1 MCSFLI
7 RDLKQG
13 SVSLLFRF
21 INVLNLD
28 RLIENLKTIWIGRF
42 HLSANTARF
51 ERPKAST
58 FQKEK
63 PVPSGNVT
71 GFKQPIVQNQGR
83 PKESYLFILKPS
95 LVFRRLLPVVEQ
107 GSLRIVSGLEVLTF
121 SSIKA
126 LRPKRRHLGK
136 FKLIVNGKR
145 FFGAVQ
151 RKETFVWF
159 SILQRCSWFRSSNM
173 VSSNDKGMVSS
184 GPFNIYNL
192 LDKHTKEVRTTD
204 TSTTIP
210 YPPGFTPAT
219 YEIPACNNQNILKQN
234 LIDLPLVR
242 TDSKITGSR
251 QVCGFVELINPL
263 AGRVYFSEFFRKY
276 WTVVGPDFCIA
287 VKWFFDHG
295 DFAIGCN
302 SSFVAL
308 IPKVLDPKVVSDYRP
323 ISLIGSLYKVVTK
336 ILASRLSLVI
346 SDLISDVQT
355 AFLPN
360 RQILDG
366 PFIINEILARCK
378 LKKQQAM
385 IFKVDFAKAY
395 DSVRWDYLD
404 DVLISFGFGPKWR
417 SWIRGSLSSGKA
429 SILVNGS
436 PTTEFH
442 LYRGLKQG
450 DPLAPFLFL
459 LIMES
464 LHLSFSRAVEA
475 GIFKGYKIDPSTT
488 LSHLFYADD
497 AVFIGEWSHS
507 NLKGIMNIL
516 RCFSLL
522 SGMSINIQ
530 KSHLLGVGIPDN
542 CVAEAAKSIGCLIMK
557 APFKYLGILVGDN
570 MSSKKAWD
578 ETINKMKK
586 RLSRWKLNT
595 LSVGGRLTLLKSV
608 LGSTPIYN
616 MSIFKVPKSVLNYME
631 SLRRNFFNGFQE
643 GDRKI
648 AWVKWSKVLAS
659 KKFGGLGVSSFFA
672 LNRALLFKWVWRYL
686 SHDNSLWSRI
696 ISALHG
702 LNGHVLSAAFNSTWS
717 SIITEVNSLKVKG
730 VDLISHCKIRVGKG
744 TGTSFWKD
752 LWIGDNL
759 LKLSF
764 PRLFALEENKDIS
777 VADKMN
783 TSISSSFR
791 RHVRGGVES
800 QQLDQLS
807 LLLDTVI
814 LSNMDDRWF
823 WDLNG
828 DGVFLVKDV
837 RSMLD
842 EAFLPKMEVPTRWI
856 KSIPIKVNVFAWKL
870 YLDRLPTRSNLSR
883 RNVSL
888 PSLACPLCDHVLED
902 SSHLF
907 FGCSVAKDIQKLI
920 CRWWNL
926 DVHPYESYEDWLS
939 WFKSIRLGE
948 FSVKFVRQL
957 IDDSILP
964 KEKVSTRWVTV
975 MPIKI
980 NVFAWR
986 VCLDKLSTRLNLS
999 LTGID
1004 ISTIVCPLC
1013 HAYIESGSHIFF
1025 YCSMARHLWRKL
1037 MRWWELEGIDLASYD
1052 DWLLWINSSRLS
1064 KRLKE
1069 ILKGVCYVMWWLIW
1083 RFKNQLLF
1091 GATNSRME
1099 LLFNNLVQISFNW
1112 CSNRCNSKLNCVTW
1126 MKNPC
1131 TLCL

>member
-1 MCSFLI
+1 MACSLPHTLDEI
-7 RDLKQG
+7 QALVQK
-13 SVSLLFRF
+13 LLDEDIVRQNMIMELAVKFD
-21 INVLNLD
+21 N
-28 RLIENLKTIWIGRF
+28 
-42 HLSANTARF
+42 
-51 ERPKAST
+51 AST
-58 FQKEK
+58 AKDDLRKAYEK
-63 PVPSGNVT
+63 CNDIP
-71 GFKQPIVQNQGR
+71 Q
-83 PKESYLFILKPS
+83 ESP
-95 LVFRRLLPVVEQ
+95 
-107 GSLRIVSGLEVLTF
+107 
-121 SSIKA
+121 
-126 LRPKRRHLGK
+126 
-136 FKLIVNGKR
+136 
-145 FFGAVQ
+145 
-151 RKETFVWF
+151 
-159 SILQRCSWFRSSNM
+159 
-173 VSSNDKGMVSS
+173 
-184 GPFNIYNL
+184 
-192 LDKHTKEVRTTD
+192 
-204 TSTTIP
+204 
-210 YPPGFTPAT
+210 
-219 YEIPACNNQNILKQN
+219 
-234 LIDLPLVR
+234 
-242 TDSKITGSR
+242 
-251 QVCGFVELINPL
+251 
-263 AGRVYFSEFFRKY
+263 
-276 WTVVGPDFCIA
+276 

-308 IPKVLDPKVVSDYRP
+308 IPKVLDLKVVSDYRP

-366 PFIINEILARCK
+366 PFIINEILVRCK

-828 DGVFLVKDV
+828 DGVFQVKDV

-939 WFKSIRLGE
+939 WFKSIRLGSKTKE
-948 FSVKFVRQL
+948 VLEGVFYVSWWSLWNFRNQFLFASPIPRKDAIFDNIVLRSFYCSLLVVLIKSPFKKKSGDNLLKLSFPRLFALEENKDISVADKMNTSISSSFRRHVRGGVESQQL
-957 IDDSILP
+957 DQLSLLLDTVILSNMDDRWFWDLNGDGVFQVKDVRSMLDEAFLP
-964 KEKVSTRWVTV
+964 KMEVPTRWIKSI
-975 MPIKI
+975 PIKV
-980 NVFAWR
+980 NVFAWKLY
-986 VCLDKLSTRLNLS
+986 LDRLPTRSNLS
-999 LTGID
+999 RRNVSLP
-1004 ISTIVCPLC
+1004 SLACPLC
-1013 HAYIESGSHIFF
+1013 DHVLEDSSHLFF
-1025 YCSMARHLWRKL
+1025 GCSVAKDIQKL
-1037 MRWWELEGIDLASYD
+1037 ICRWWNLDVHPYESYEDWLSWFKSIHLGSKTKEVLEGVFYVS
-1052 DWLLWINSSRLS
+1052 WWSLWNFR
-1064 KRLKE
+1064 
-1069 ILKGVCYVMWWLIW
+1069 
-1083 RFKNQLLF
+1083 NQFLF
-1091 GATNSRME
+1091 AAPIPRNDAIFDNIVLRSFYWCVARCNRT
-1099 LLFNNLVQISFNW
+1099 LNLVSWLQHPFLIP
-1112 CSNRCNSKLNCVTW
+1112 L
-1126 MKNPC
+1126 
-1131 TLCL
+1131 

>member
-1 MCSFLI
+1 MFLRKRI
-7 RDLKQG
+7 VLDDESAK
-13 SVSLLFRF
+13 
-21 INVLNLD
+21 IN
-28 RLIENLKTIWIGRF
+28 EQ
-42 HLSANTARF
+42 ANTLNNDEVENASEVVSDTYFGDNGEVQGF
-51 ERPKAST
+51 EHQHDESNAKEISSDPFTYYSVIEEHFKDYDSSYRPS
-58 FQKEK
+58 
-63 PVPSGNVT
+63 VPSREFMRTV
-71 GFKQPIVQNQGR
+71 
-83 PKESYLFILKPS
+83 
-95 LVFRRLLPVVEQ
+95 
-107 GSLRIVSGLEVLTF
+107 LRVGV
-121 SSIKA
+121 
-126 LRPKRRHLGK
+126 
-136 FKLIVNGKR
+136 
-145 FFGAVQ
+145 
-151 RKETFVWF
+151 
-159 SILQRCSWFRSSNM
+159 
-173 VSSNDKGMVSS
+173 
-184 GPFNIYNL
+184 
-192 LDKHTKEVRTTD
+192 
-204 TSTTIP
+204 
-210 YPPGFTPAT
+210 
-219 YEIPACNNQNILKQN
+219 
-234 LIDLPLVR
+234 
-242 TDSKITGSR
+242 
-251 QVCGFVELINPL
+251 VELI
-263 AGRVYFSEFFRKY
+263 R
-276 WTVVGPDFCIA
+276 
-287 VKWFFDHG
+287 
-295 DFAIGCN
+295 
-302 SSFVAL
+302 
-308 IPKVLDPKVVSDYRP
+308 
-323 ISLIGSLYKVVTK
+323 ISLGEHRDGSNL
-336 ILASRLSLVI
+336 L
-346 SDLISDVQT
+346 
-355 AFLPN
+355 
-360 RQILDG
+360 QILVFYG
-366 PFIINEILARCK
+366 VSPLIIFPGL
-378 LKKQQAM
+378 
-385 IFKVDFAKAY
+385 
-395 DSVRWDYLD
+395 
-404 DVLISFGFGPKWR
+404 
-417 SWIRGSLSSGKA
+417 LSG
-429 SILVNGS
+429 
-436 PTTEFH
+436 
-442 LYRGLKQG
+442 
-450 DPLAPFLFL
+450 
-459 LIMES
+459 
-464 LHLSFSRAVEA
+464 

-631 SLRRNFFNGFQE
+631 SLRRNFFNGIQE

-828 DGVFLVKDV
+828 DGVFQVKDV

-920 CRWWNL
+920 CRWRNL

-939 WFKSIRLGE
+939 WFKSIRLGSKTKE
-948 FSVKFVRQL
+948 VLEGVFYVSWWSLWNFRNQFL
-957 IDDSILP
+957 FASPILRKDAIFDNIVLRSFYWCVARFDEAYNARLEDMLEEGTRKSKDIKIGKGGTYNGRLEP
-964 KEKVSTRWVTV
+964 KELSREDKESLDTYKVYSRTVNESPNGLEKVPAVAADLPPPPPITTTMLPPPLTKKKEQLNKHTDKLILRIKPTKPTSTPTPPTSSVPPRTYKDTYYINVGETKDLLNKVSESLAKQTKKYFSETVYDYLSHNKQQQQRW
-975 MPIKI
+975 K
-980 NVFAWR
+980 
-986 VCLDKLSTRLNLS
+986 S
-999 LTGID
+999 
-1004 ISTIVCPLC
+1004 
-1013 HAYIESGSHIFF
+1013 
-1025 YCSMARHLWRKL
+1025 
-1037 MRWWELEGIDLASYD
+1037 
-1052 DWLLWINSSRLS
+1052 
-1064 KRLKE
+1064 
-1069 ILKGVCYVMWWLIW
+1069 
-1083 RFKNQLLF
+1083 
-1091 GATNSRME
+1091 
-1099 LLFNNLVQISFNW
+1099 
-1112 CSNRCNSKLNCVTW
+1112 
-1126 MKNPC
+1126 
-1131 TLCL
+1131 